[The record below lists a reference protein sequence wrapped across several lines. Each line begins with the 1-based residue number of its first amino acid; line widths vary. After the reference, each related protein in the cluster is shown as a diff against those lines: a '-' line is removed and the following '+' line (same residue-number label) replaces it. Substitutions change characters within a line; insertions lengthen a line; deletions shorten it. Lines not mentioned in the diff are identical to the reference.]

1 MRGPSHGPTFSMPGE
16 SFNAWRSSGG
26 STISGLGAADGGKA
40 ARKGSIR
47 NAVRRIFGRKRRT
60 IAHIP
65 EESASGLS
73 VVPRHTYHQS
83 EPIGGLAMHAQV
95 QEPNQRRP
103 EPERMLSVRNPDRS
117 PPPAMQRTGSPFAVS
132 FPKSAMLKPM
142 DLGTTFLPVAS
153 PELRRRVTL
162 PSVQA
167 EEEQAEH
174 DKDPIDHATDPARAA
189 SRTTS
194 PDFEGVGHGA
204 VSFSNGPTSPRK
216 RVKRRSRSI
225 DDIIRGRRHSK
236 KGLSKGNRN
245 SEIHVWRQSYQQSD
259 VMRTSGFYN
268 HNTTK
273 NEPVEQAGESEVP
286 KEPVDA
292 QDEPSEQPEKSDHHL
307 APPPMDHI
315 PCTDIPVRG
324 ASLRSTGSQYAT
336 ADELNQHSSPDR
348 DHESDHPIE
357 LESRIANLEAGLSS
371 FQTSLNRLT
380 SSRNR
385 RTIVVG
391 QASNPRSP
399 TSDRTPSML
408 ADTLDPFTHEYEYI
422 KALHPTS
429 PHGLPPTHT
438 ESLFNHPPNKALP
451 RHQVSPTMKEFPTPP
466 RSTNHHTPSNS
477 YSSPTSPTQAH
488 TFRSLYLMLSTER
501 NERRKLESDLRTLQ
515 GQVQDLTARLSVTL
529 NNSQHLGPN
538 DTERDGEGDPRRSS
552 YLLMGSSARLQQ
564 LLDETDSYPESSP
577 SSSIGPS
584 SPSPSLKM
592 KRSSDVLETGA
603 PAVMMSRFSGSESE
617 LGVGVRE
624 MDFGISSEGET
635 PFETPGE
642 ERVGYNFDYG
652 GGDWQVR
659 EREGEAEMF

>member
-16 SFNAWRSSGG
+16 SFNAWRSSVG
-26 STISGLGAADGGKA
+26 SAISGLGAADGGKA

-73 VVPRHTYHQS
+73 VVPGHTYHQ
-83 EPIGGLAMHAQV
+83 
-95 QEPNQRRP
+95 
-103 EPERMLSVRNPDRS
+103 
-117 PPPAMQRTGSPFAVS
+117 
-132 FPKSAMLKPM
+132 K
-142 DLGTTFLPVAS
+142 
-153 PELRRRVTL
+153 LRRRVTL

-174 DKDPIDHATDPARAA
+174 DKDPIDHATNPARAV
-189 SRTTS
+189 SRT
-194 PDFEGVGHGA
+194 
-204 VSFSNGPTSPRK
+204 SFR
-216 RVKRRSRSI
+216 
-225 DDIIRGRRHSK
+225 
-236 KGLSKGNRN
+236 
-245 SEIHVWRQSYQQSD
+245 QSD

-268 HNTTK
+268 HNPTQKET
-273 NEPVEQAGESEVP
+273 VEQDGESEAP
-286 KEPVDA
+286 EEPVYA
-292 QDEPSEQPEKSDHHL
+292 QDEPSQQPEKSNHHL

-324 ASLRSTGSQYAT
+324 GSLRSTGSQYAT

-348 DHESDHPIE
+348 DHESDHPID

-408 ADTLDPFTHEYEYI
+408 ADTLDPFTQEYEYI

-429 PHGLPPTHT
+429 PHGLPPTHP

-451 RHQVSPTMKEFPTPP
+451 LPQVSPTMKEFPTPP

-477 YSSPTSPTQAH
+477 HSSPTSPTQAH

-501 NERRKLESDLRTLQ
+501 SERRKLESDLRSLQ
-515 GQVQDLTARLSVTL
+515 GQVQDLTARLSVTS
-529 NNSQHLGPN
+529 NHSQHLGPN
-538 DTERDGEGDPRRSS
+538 DTERGGEGDPRRSS
-552 YLLMGSSARLQQ
+552 YLLIGSSARLQQ

-577 SSSIGPS
+577 SPSLGPS

-592 KRSSDVLETGA
+592 KRSSGVLETGA

-659 EREGEAEMF
+659 EREVEADMF